1 MPGHQ
6 FETHSTS
13 INLSGVPNPRTLNS
27 DEAAAGQPSGPASE
41 VRDDTS
47 DIEQASQ
54 EVDLICTVDA
64 DRVRNRWLESFIP
77 RPDQQPKA
85 LAPGTTFFI
94 HNILKTYPG
103 VLTKGELP
111 PFIHSLQL
119 NHKTLPTALA
129 NCASIARMWEGQPEG
144 GSTIV
149 RETTVREM
157 DRLFNQ
163 KHSYGQYD
171 LLVAFQAYILYV
183 VLLLTPSQ
191 MPAISQVTMLNLQD
205 FAFDIART
213 GLVCAGSL
221 ALPHKTWALAE
232 AKRRTLFVMY
242 MLDDIVNAFSCAL
255 WEAPGASW
263 WRIYNT
269 HVSEWDRSA
278 FRLEELWRR
287 PRDADA
293 QMRLDRWLAQAD
305 ELGMMIFAV
314 TSFTHIK

>member
-1 MPGHQ
+1 M
-6 FETHSTS
+6 
-13 INLSGVPNPRTLNS
+13 
-27 DEAAAGQPSGPASE
+27 
-41 VRDDTS
+41 
-47 DIEQASQ
+47 
-54 EVDLICTVDA
+54 
-64 DRVRNRWLESFIP
+64 
-77 RPDQQPKA
+77 
-85 LAPGTTFFI
+85 
-94 HNILKTYPG
+94 
-103 VLTKGELP
+103 
-111 PFIHSLQL
+111 
-119 NHKTLPTALA
+119 
-129 NCASIARMWEGQPEG
+129 
-144 GSTIV
+144 
-149 RETTVREM
+149 
-157 DRLFNQ
+157 
-163 KHSYGQYD
+163 
-171 LLVAFQAYILYV
+171 LVAFQAYILYV

-242 MLDDIVNAFSCAL
+242 MLDDIVNAFSCVSPILGDELASLPMTCSKAL